1 MDSWVLTPYPPA
13 VAPPTSPTFLTSS
26 WLQTREWA
34 QGRPAD
40 KARSGASPTSSPQN
54 HLEEKNGYCSKP
66 FSLGDLWHSK
76 KLIHLLAVWFWAS
89 HLISLNLYHFTGK
102 MEILFILQM
111 GVKQRHSKCSVKWVL
126 LPITPWS
133 CLRYFTLCPYS
144 LSPSPVGQL
153 LSTEGFP
160 TCQELFPCLVSSL
173 SNSTW
178 WACLCLGLCDQAD
191 KTQLLVCLAF
201 PAVSL
206 TCPLHYLVK
215 SELQQS
221 TTLIIS
227 SPIGSPSHLICGLVL
242 GFFFFF
248 HS

>member
-34 QGRPAD
+34 RGRPAD

-102 MEILFILQM
+102 MEIVFILQM

-133 CLRYFTLCPYS
+133 CLRYVTLCPYS
-144 LSPSPVGQL
+144 LSPSTDL
-153 LSTEGFP
+153 LGS
-160 TCQELFPCLVSSL
+160 
-173 SNSTW
+173 
-178 WACLCLGLCDQAD
+178 
-191 KTQLLVCLAF
+191 
-201 PAVSL
+201 
-206 TCPLHYLVK
+206 
-215 SELQQS
+215 
-221 TTLIIS
+221 S
-227 SPIGSPSHLICGLVL
+227 SPQKASPPARSSFLAWFPLWAIALGELARVWDFVIKQTRLNSWSVLHFQPFLSHAHFTIW
-242 GFFFFF
+242 
-248 HS
+248 